1 MTTLPLSPPSPAP
14 VRRFLPQWSVQTLT
28 WLVVVL
34 GVLVPIVPL
43 LYASVRDRPV
53 YEAGGVFTLSPY
65 RQLFADPAFWQSV
78 RNTLE
83 FAALCTVFAV
93 GLGAGAAIACART
106 DILGRR
112 LWSKLLLA
120 PLLLPPL
127 GVILGW
133 NALYGPGGYAT
144 TFVTQTLHI
153 PLNLTSVPGMSALGS
168 VIGMPVA
175 FLTCQAAL
183 ANVDSSLEDAARS
196 AGARPL
202 RVITRIVV
210 PMMRPALL
218 NAALLIFT
226 LSVESLGIAL
236 ILGSPA
242 GNDFVASYLYNTWSS
257 SSTIDPGAVSAGAML
272 LLLAAVGLLL
282 LRRALLGS
290 EARFVSVTGRGRGLH
305 TPIAL
310 GRPWRV
316 ILGALVA
323 AYFAVT
329 TLAPILALALQSSVS
344 VLTPLIA
351 PWHLWTAANWNQLG
365 RPDFTSP
372 IRNSL
377 EIAAV
382 GAVVTTAVVALAT
395 TVAHRSSFPL
405 RKSLQFVMLFPRS
418 MPGIIVGIGFFW
430 TFVLVNPPGNML
442 RNSIWGITLA
452 LSIRSLTLAYLVLY
466 PALAAVSSSLDDAAR
481 SAGASWWTTMTRI
494 VLPIL
499 RPALLASFILLFVSI
514 LNDYDPALFLVSPGN
529 EIMGVTMINSLK
541 QGSTGPAAAM
551 AMVQVAATIVAI
563 AVGTRLF
570 RTTTRRTHA

>member
-1 MTTLPLSPPSPAP
+1 M
-14 VRRFLPQWSVQTLT
+14 T

-83 FAALCTVFAV
+83 FATLCTVFAV

-144 TFVTQTLHI
+144 NFITHTLRI

-168 VIGMPVA
+168 VVGMPVA

-202 RVITRIVV
+202 RVITLIVV

-305 TPIAL
+305 TPIEL
-310 GRPWRV
+310 GRPRRV

-351 PWHLWTAANWNQLG
+351 PWHLWTAANWNQIG
-365 RPDFTSP
+365 RPEFTGP

-405 RKSLQFVMLFPRS
+405 RKSLQFIMLFPRA

-430 TFVLVNPPGNML
+430 TFVLFNPPGNML
-442 RNSIWGITLA
+442 RNSIWGIALA

-563 AVGTRLF
+563 AVGSRLF